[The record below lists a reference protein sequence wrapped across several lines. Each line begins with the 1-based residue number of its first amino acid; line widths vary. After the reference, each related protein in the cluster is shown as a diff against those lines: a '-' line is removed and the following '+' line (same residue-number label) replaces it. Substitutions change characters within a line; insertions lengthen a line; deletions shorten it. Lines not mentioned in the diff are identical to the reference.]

1 MLKYTQGVYVI
12 STGSRKGRVLIMG
25 RYILKRFIWII
36 PVILCVAVFVF
47 TLMYFTPG
55 DPAQIILGSNAT
67 EEMYEAKRE
76 ELGLNDSYIVQL
88 GNFLKNVF
96 LRGDLGKSYKTQ
108 QDVLEQVLIRLPY
121 TMKLAFGSVILSIL
135 IGIPLGVIAAT
146 NQYNWKDNL
155 SMFAALF
162 SVSMPS
168 FWFALLM
175 VILFSINLRW
185 LPSTGADTWIHYI
198 MPCISVAV
206 GGAAGIARQ
215 TRSSMLEVIRQDY
228 ITTARAKGLSE
239 RVVIYRIALKNALI
253 PVVTVIG
260 MQIAGMFGGSL
271 ISEVIFSIP
280 GVGSYMLNAINN
292 RDYPTVR
299 GGVLIISV
307 CFCLIMLLVDIVYAL
322 IDPRIRAQYEE

>member
-1 MLKYTQGVYVI
+1 
-12 STGSRKGRVLIMG
+12 MG
-25 RYILKRFIWII
+25 KYILKRFLWII
-36 PVILCVAVFVF
+36 PVILCVSVFVF

-55 DPAQIILGSNAT
+55 DPAQIILGTNAT

-76 ELGLNDSYIVQL
+76 ELGLNDPYIVQL
-88 GNFLKNVF
+88 SNFLKNVF
-96 LRGDLGKSYKTQ
+96 LRGDLGTSYKTQ
-108 QDVLEQVLIRLPY
+108 QDVLEQVMIRMPY

-135 IGIPLGVIAAT
+135 VGIPLGVIAAT
-146 NQYNWKDNL
+146 NQYSWKDNL

-168 FWFALLM
+168 FWFALLLVM
-175 VILFSINLRW
+175 LFSLNLRW
-185 LPSTGADTWIHYI
+185 LPSTGADTILHYI
-198 MPCISVAV
+198 MPCVSVAV

-228 ITTARAKGLSE
+228 ITTARAKGMKE
-239 RVVIYRIALKNALI
+239 RAVIYKVALKNALI

-271 ISEVIFSIP
+271 VSEVIFSIP
-280 GVGSYMLNAINN
+280 GVGSYILNAITT

-299 GGVLIISV
+299 GGVLIISI
-307 CFCLIMLLVDIVYAL
+307 CFCLIMLLVDIAYAM
-322 IDPRIRAQYEE
+322 IDPRIRAQYEK